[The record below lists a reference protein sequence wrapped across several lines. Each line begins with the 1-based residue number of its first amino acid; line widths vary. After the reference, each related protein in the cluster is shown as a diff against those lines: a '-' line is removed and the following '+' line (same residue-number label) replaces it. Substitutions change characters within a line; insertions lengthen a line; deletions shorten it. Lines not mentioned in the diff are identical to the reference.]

1 MAYLPETNSAI
12 IDAKLIMDK
21 VLYNDD
27 YYTTLGP
34 CGIARDDIRSVWEQL
49 ENIVYENKI
58 PYDAESGM
66 ANEYPAEHWT
76 QTDDTLK
83 AVRDRLDGID
93 DPEFWY
99 EQEHAMNYIMEI
111 FNTKCGIDY

>member
-34 CGIARDDIRSVWEQL
+34 CGIERSDMKEIWNLLEGMIYEQ
-49 ENIVYENKI
+49 KI
-58 PYDAESGM
+58 PYESESGM
-66 ANEYPAEHWT
+66 VAEYPAEHWT

-83 AVRDRLDGID
+83 AVRDRLGGID

-99 EQEHAMNYIMEI
+99 EQEHAMNDIMEI
-111 FNTKCGIDY
+111 LDTKCGINY